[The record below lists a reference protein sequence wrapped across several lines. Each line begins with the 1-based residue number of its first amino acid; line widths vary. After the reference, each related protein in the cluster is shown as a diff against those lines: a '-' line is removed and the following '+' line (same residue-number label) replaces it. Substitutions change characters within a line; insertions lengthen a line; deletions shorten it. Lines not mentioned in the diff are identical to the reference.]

1 MKRWIC
7 MILACAML
15 CALLP
20 AAASAVTPET
30 DSPETAAHAPIL
42 PETGEPVIDEANL

>member
-30 DSPETAAHAPIL
+30 DSPETAAHECIHMRIL
-42 PETGEPVIDEANL
+42 HLFM